1 MNEEVKV
8 SLQLMNGILQY
19 LGTKPYGEVFQ
30 IVNAIH
36 AEVQPQIPM
45 PEMAREAA
53 NAPPMLPKENMLV
66 NDVFIAPVGLPATFF
81 VPPPLVGTSYS

>member
-30 IVNAIH
+30 IVNAVH

-45 PEMAREAA
+45 PDMAKTDEAA
-53 NAPPMLPKENMLV
+53 K
-66 NDVFIAPVGLPATFF
+66 PVTDAA
-81 VPPPLVGTSYS
+81 

>member
-8 SLQLMNGILQY
+8 SLQLMNGVLQY

-45 PEMAREAA
+45 PEVAKTDEAA
-53 NAPPMLPKENMLV
+53 K
-66 NDVFIAPVGLPATFF
+66 PVTDAA
-81 VPPPLVGTSYS
+81 

>member
-8 SLQLMNGILQY
+8 SLQLVNGVLQY
-19 LGTKPYGEVFQ
+19 LGSRPYGEVFQ

-45 PEMAREAA
+45 PEMAKTDEAA
-53 NAPPMLPKENMLV
+53 K
-66 NDVFIAPVGLPATFF
+66 PVTDAA
-81 VPPPLVGTSYS
+81 

>member
-36 AEVQPQIPM
+36 GEVQPQIPM
-45 PEMAREAA
+45 PEMAKTDEAA
-53 NAPPMLPKENMLV
+53 K
-66 NDVFIAPVGLPATFF
+66 PVTDAA
-81 VPPPLVGTSYS
+81 

>member
-36 AEVQPQIPM
+36 GEVQPQIPM
-45 PEMAREAA
+45 PEVAKTDEAA
-53 NAPPMLPKENMLV
+53 K
-66 NDVFIAPVGLPATFF
+66 PVTDAA
-81 VPPPLVGTSYS
+81 

>member
-30 IVNAIH
+30 IVNAVH

-45 PEMAREAA
+45 PEMAKTDEAA
-53 NAPPMLPKENMLV
+53 K
-66 NDVFIAPVGLPATFF
+66 PVTDAA
-81 VPPPLVGTSYS
+81 

>member
-8 SLQLMNGILQY
+8 SLHLVNGILQY

-36 AEVQPQIPM
+36 GEVQPQIPM
-45 PEMAREAA
+45 PEMAKTDEAA
-53 NAPPMLPKENMLV
+53 K
-66 NDVFIAPVGLPATFF
+66 PVTDAA
-81 VPPPLVGTSYS
+81 

>member
-36 AEVQPQIPM
+36 GEVQPQIQM
-45 PEMAREAA
+45 PDMANTDEAA
-53 NAPPMLPKENMLV
+53 K
-66 NDVFIAPVGLPATFF
+66 PVTDAA
-81 VPPPLVGTSYS
+81 

>member
-8 SLQLMNGILQY
+8 SLQLINGILQY

-45 PEMAREAA
+45 PEMAKTDEAA
-53 NAPPMLPKENMLV
+53 K
-66 NDVFIAPVGLPATFF
+66 PVTDAA
-81 VPPPLVGTSYS
+81 

>member
-36 AEVQPQIPM
+36 GEVQPQIPM
-45 PEMAREAA
+45 PDVAKTDEAA
-53 NAPPMLPKENMLV
+53 K
-66 NDVFIAPVGLPATFF
+66 PVTDAA
-81 VPPPLVGTSYS
+81 

>member
-1 MNEEVKV
+1 MNDEVKI
-8 SLQLMNGILQY
+8 SLQLVNGILQY

-45 PEMAREAA
+45 PEVAKTDEAA
-53 NAPPMLPKENMLV
+53 K
-66 NDVFIAPVGLPATFF
+66 PVTDAA
-81 VPPPLVGTSYS
+81 

>member
-8 SLQLMNGILQY
+8 SLQLVNGILQY

-36 AEVQPQIPM
+36 GEVQPQIPM
-45 PEMAREAA
+45 PDVAKTDEAA
-53 NAPPMLPKENMLV
+53 K
-66 NDVFIAPVGLPATFF
+66 PVTDAA
-81 VPPPLVGTSYS
+81 

>member
-8 SLQLMNGILQY
+8 SLQLVNGILQY

-45 PEMAREAA
+45 PEMAKTDEAA
-53 NAPPMLPKENMLV
+53 K
-66 NDVFIAPVGLPATFF
+66 PVTDAA
-81 VPPPLVGTSYS
+81 

>member
-45 PEMAREAA
+45 PEMAKTDEAA
-53 NAPPMLPKENMLV
+53 K
-66 NDVFIAPVGLPATFF
+66 PVTDAA
-81 VPPPLVGTSYS
+81 

>member
-19 LGTKPYGEVFQ
+19 LATKPYGEVFQ

-36 AEVQPQIPM
+36 GEVQPQIPM
-45 PEMAREAA
+45 PEVAKTDEAA
-53 NAPPMLPKENMLV
+53 K
-66 NDVFIAPVGLPATFF
+66 PVTDAA
-81 VPPPLVGTSYS
+81 

>member
-1 MNEEVKV
+1 MNEEGKV

-30 IVNAIH
+30 IVNAVH

-45 PEMAREAA
+45 PDMAKTDEAA
-53 NAPPMLPKENMLV
+53 K
-66 NDVFIAPVGLPATFF
+66 PVTDAA
-81 VPPPLVGTSYS
+81 